1 MRSLSSS
8 ISTVP
13 PNYSHRGHSYS
24 HRGQRL
30 KVHEGVM
37 EDNYSN
43 MWSQEVDMDLDMGVG
58 VSEVEEA
65 IMDFNENEEVDCS
78 ESF

>member
-1 MRSLSSS
+1 
-8 ISTVP
+8 
-13 PNYSHRGHSYS
+13 
-24 HRGQRL
+24 
-30 KVHEGVM
+30 M

-65 IMDFNENEEVDCS
+65 IVDFNENVEVDCS
-78 ESF
+78 ESFQSSEVNILFSSLL

>member
-1 MRSLSSS
+1 
-8 ISTVP
+8 
-13 PNYSHRGHSYS
+13 
-24 HRGQRL
+24 
-30 KVHEGVM
+30 M

-78 ESF
+78 ESFQTSEVNI